1 MRKLI
6 LFIVFSLLFTSIYA
20 QTKVRPGI
28 KIGVNNS
35 NITNSYLEPKTGI
48 YVGGFASIKFNNRY
62 TLQPEL
68 LYSQQGGNGNSRANE
83 DLEIH
88 YISLGVAN
96 KFFVSPNIGFHL
108 VLGPTLDINAENN
121 MVSVINGNADFDI
134 TPIDLAFFGGI
145 GYEFPFGLILEARY
159 KQGLLDVDAFSDS
172 GEYAPNYNDN
182 HLNSVF
188 QFGAAYKFDF

>member
-108 VLGPTLDINAENN
+108 
-121 MVSVINGNADFDI
+121 DI